1 MYPSHCSI
9 DMPFSLT
16 SESAFFK
23 PKSKLPEA
31 KVVPFIDAPNVI
43 ACAPGV
49 RATSDFFPLTFC
61 TVPSTSIDI
70 SPSIAKP
77 ILNLLYSARSTKV

>member
-31 KVVPFIDAPNVI
+31 KVVPFIDAANVI

-61 TVPSTSIDI
+61 TVPSTSINI
-70 SPSIAKP
+70 SPSISKP
-77 ILNLLYSARSTKV
+77 IPNLLYSTTSTKV